1 MELFKS
7 QLYYLP
13 IEQKI
18 IINEEQS
25 ANVFNANFNKSK
37 TN

>member
-13 IEQKI
+13 TEQKFI
-18 IINEEQS
+18 LNEEQS
-25 ANVFNANFNKSK
+25 ANVFNAYFNKSK
-37 TN
+37 TT